1 MSNAKSLAQLPQNT
15 GGLELPHSESIE
27 AYIIG
32 SLIVDEDA
40 RRLVIHRV
48 KPEYFYYPKH
58 QEIIRVI
65 QDLFNEGRAI
75 DFVIIMEEL
84 ERRGKLQEIGEDYL
98 IRLSQTIA
106 TQQNIEEHVQILIDH
121 YMYRELARIGYEL
134 QQKALEHR
142 KHPTDIL
149 ERAIHEITELI
160 QHTSRGTYL
169 HIKDIYEDF
178 IEKLHEIAADEDR
191 EGIMTGLP
199 SGFLYLD
206 RITGGWKPGELIIL
220 AARPGMG
227 KTSFMLTLA
236 YKLAV
241 NYEKPV
247 GIFSMEMGAE
257 QLLMRL
263 LSMATYTPMQ
273 DFKHGKFTPEKL
285 VKIEK
290 EAQELIQAPIYID
303 DTAHMNL
310 IEFKS
315 KAMLMKARHNIQVIF
330 VDYLQLMSAGNIR
343 GTREQEVSAISRTL
357 KSVAK
362 ELEVPIIAVSQLSR
376 RVEQRA
382 DSKRPQLSDLRES
395 GAIEQDADLVL
406 FLYRPEYHGLE
417 PDVLIEKGIPPN
429 QTQGY
434 TELIIA
440 KHRNGPTG
448 TVPIR
453 FNSEITMFEPANLWL
468 DALGIGQEE
477 DTTKIVTKRSS
488 ASDDIG
494 GDEDYLPMEGDSNL
508 FLDDDEE
515 FDIGEDS
522 GDDSIGDIPF

>member
-1 MSNAKSLAQLPQNT
+1 MSDAMSLAQLPQNT

-40 RRLVIHRV
+40 RRLVIHRI
-48 KPEYFYYPKH
+48 KPDYFYYPKH
-58 QEIIRVI
+58 REIVHVI

-75 DFVIIMEEL
+75 DFLIVIEEL
-84 ERRGKLQEIGEDYL
+84 ERRGKLQDVGEDYL
-98 IRLSQTIA
+98 ISLSQTIA
-106 TQQNIEEHVQILIDH
+106 TQQNIENHVQILIDH

-149 ERAIHEITELI
+149 EKAVHDITELI
-160 QHTSRGTYL
+160 QYTSRGTYL
-169 HIKDIYEDF
+169 HVKDIYEDF
-178 IEKLHEIAADEDR
+178 MEKLHEIAGDEDK

-199 SGFLYLD
+199 SGFPYLD

-241 NYEKPV
+241 DYDKPV

-263 LSMATYTPMQ
+263 LAMATYTPMQ
-273 DFKHGKFTPEKL
+273 YFKQGKFTPEQL
-285 VKIEK
+285 LEIEK
-290 EAQELIQAPIYID
+290 QAQKLIEAPLYID
-303 DTAHMNL
+303 DTAHLNL

-315 KAMLMKARHNIQVIF
+315 KAMLMKARHNIQILF
-330 VDYLQLMSAGNIR
+330 VDYLQLMSAGSSK

-382 DSKRPQLSDLRES
+382 DNKRPQLSDLRES
-395 GAIEQDADLVL
+395 GAIEQDADIVL
-406 FLYRPEYHGLE
+406 FLYRPEYHGLVPE
-417 PDVLIEKGIPPN
+417 TLVEAGIPQE
-429 QTQGY
+429 QTAGY

-448 TVPIR
+448 TVPLR
-453 FNSEITMFEPANLWL
+453 FNSEMTLFEPATDPWL
-468 DALGIGQEE
+468 EALGIGKEE
-477 DTTKIVTKRSS
+477 ESNAIVVKKSS
-488 ASDDIG
+488 ASDDDI
-494 GDEDYLPMEGDSNL
+494 LPIDGETDL
-508 FLDDDEE
+508 FLDDDSEAGSDND
-515 FDIGEDS
+515 FSDYNDSED
-522 GDDSIGDIPF
+522 DIPF